1 MSEENKNV
9 SEDQK
14 TEARRDFIKK
24 TAYIAPVVVTMGMTA
39 SFAAHGSTAVGG
51 TIIPPLGAYGNQPAS
66 SDLDCAVGGKSE
78 YHTDCTGN
86 G

>member
-24 TAYIAPVVVTMGMTA
+24 TAYIAPVIMTMPAIA
-39 SFAAHGSTAVGG
+39 SAAATGSTATNGYNNPNGTNCPIGQTDIGG
-51 TIIPPLGAYGNQPAS
+51 MGCQN
-66 SDLDCAVGGKSE
+66 E
-78 YHTDCTGN
+78 
-86 G
+86 